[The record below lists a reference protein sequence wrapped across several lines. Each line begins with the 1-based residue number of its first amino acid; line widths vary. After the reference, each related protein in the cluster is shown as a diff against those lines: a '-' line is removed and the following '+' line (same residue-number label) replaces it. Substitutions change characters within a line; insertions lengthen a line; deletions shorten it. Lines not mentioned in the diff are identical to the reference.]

1 MIKWGKLKRENRT
14 KWSARSLSAHCL
26 GCNVVSLWWVQLAW
40 DLMLWSPNPI
50 SLSLSLSLSLSPS
63 HTTTFSFNVRVGFLS
78 YLPNW
83 NLLSGSGGGWWVT
96 PVWVVM
102 RTHLLSLSPASL
114 YSLLPFS
121 RPLLLPH
128 YQPLIF
134 PSNIIHNFTHNF
146 PLFPFTSPSCFQ
158 FLPNFILSHLTR
170 PSRLTVFYG
179 RKKGSHNFFRIF
191 F

>member
-1 MIKWGKLKRENRT
+1 M
-14 KWSARSLSAHCL
+14 WSAFDGYSWL
-26 GCNVVSLWWVQLAW
+26 GIWCFG
-40 DLMLWSPNPI
+40 PPI
-50 SLSLSLSLSLSPS
+50 PSLSLSLSPS

-134 PSNIIHNFTHNF
+134 SSNIIHNFTHNF

-191 F
+191 FQNKERKKIIWVMCQLVDQGLLQQWE